1 MHNRPLGIEAGP
13 RRKMHV
19 QAREFAR
26 VPLSLLTRL
35 RLILFGHED
44 LASIVFWATLVGLVG
59 ALASV
64 VFRELIRL
72 FTKLF
77 TGYTAD
83 RRARLRAGRRRLEP
97 DVVAPGAGAD
107 GGRRARRLRCCISSA
122 APSCPT
128 RPSTTSRR

>member
-1 MHNRPLGIEAGP
+1 
-13 RRKMHV
+13 MHV

-64 VFRELIRL
+64 VFLELIQL

-77 TGYTAD
+77 TG
-83 RRARLRAGRRRLEP
+83 
-97 DVVAPGAGAD
+97 
-107 GGRRARRLRCCISSA
+107 
-122 APSCPT
+122 
-128 RPSTTSRR
+128 